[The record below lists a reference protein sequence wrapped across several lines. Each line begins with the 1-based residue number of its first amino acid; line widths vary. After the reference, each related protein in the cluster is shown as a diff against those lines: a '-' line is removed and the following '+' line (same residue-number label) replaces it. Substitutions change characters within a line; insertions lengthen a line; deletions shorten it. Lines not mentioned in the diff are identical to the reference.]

1 MFQLRYAA
9 AELRRRLGR
18 TIVTALGLAVGVGLV
33 TGIIGVSQGLSDA
46 QGKVLSPLQDVGTDI
61 LVTRVVGA
69 TNATGSGST
78 TTTTQA
84 NAPGPQD
91 GFGGGGFFGGG
102 NDRNNRLNASDAQE
116 VLNENSSVIT
126 DLSKLGKPGDK
137 FTHDFF
143 LSATLLSFP
152 DDAVSQIAGMNGV
165 QSAVGGLTQLAS
177 HQTGTVPNQ
186 VATIQT
192 GGQEFDTT
200 VTAPRMTDADREKI
214 RQCIANATSADGA
227 TTTPPASGQQQSQG
241 GNGGG
246 RRSIDPSIAAK
257 CFPDGQQFRTRVTT
271 PLQTLQQAINP
282 PQTDTTTTSYTAAG
296 VDPAHPDQGLVTKS
310 QLTEGAWLDPNS
322 PTDVLISTAYA
333 NKNNLKVGG
342 TLPINGVDYKIVG
355 LVNPSL
361 SGNTADVYF
370 SLAKI
375 QELASK
381 QARVTS
387 VLVKAKSAADVD
399 GVVAQIKTAL
409 PGAQV
414 VTTKDLSDQVTGS
427 LADAKKLTDRLGGA
441 LGAIVLIAAFIIAVL
456 LTLSSISKR
465 VREIGT
471 LRAIGWSKM
480 RVVRQIL
487 TETLGIGVLGGILGI
502 LIGIGAV
509 SAVSEFSPKFTAT
522 VNNAAGLSGSSLS
535 TVFGQSAST
544 ATTTTVALDAPIHIA
559 TIGIAFGFALL
570 GGLLAGA
577 IGGWRAARLSPA
589 TALRNVG

>member
-1 MFQLRYAA
+1 MFALRYAA
-9 AELRRRLGR
+9 AELRRRMGR
-18 TIVTALGLAVGVGLV
+18 TVVTATGLAVGVGLV

-46 QGKVLSPLQDVGTDI
+46 QDKVLSPLQDVGTDI

-69 TNATGSGST
+69 TNTTGST

-84 NAPGPQD
+84 NATNP
-91 GFGGGGFFGGG
+91 GGGFFGPGG
-102 NDRNNRLNASDAQE
+102 GRNSQLNQQDAQE
-116 VLNENSSVIT
+116 ILNENSSVIT
-126 DLSKLGKPGDK
+126 DLSKLGNPGDK

-152 DDAVSQIAGMNGV
+152 DDAVAQISKMNGV

-192 GGQEFDTT
+192 GGQEVETEVTT
-200 VTAPRMTDADREKI
+200 PPLSQADRQKI
-214 RQCIANATSADGA
+214 QECIANARSSSD
-227 TTTPPASGQQQSQG
+227 TTTPTQQGEQQG
-241 GNGGG
+241 PGG
-246 RRSIDPSIAAK
+246 RGGIDPSVAAK
-257 CFPDGQQFRTRVTT
+257 CFPDGQRFRTRVTT

-282 PQTDTTTTSYTAAG
+282 PKTDTTTTSYTAAG
-296 VDPAHPDQGLVTKS
+296 VDPAHPDQGLVTKA
-310 QLTEGAWLDPNS
+310 QLTEGTWLDPNT
-322 PTDVLISTAYA
+322 PTDVLINVAYA

-342 TLPINGVDYKIVG
+342 TIPINGTDYKIVG

-370 SLAKI
+370 NLAKL
-375 QELASK
+375 QELAAK
-381 QARVTS
+381 QSRVTS

-399 GVVAQIKTAL
+399 TVVSQIKTAL

-441 LGAIVLIAAFIIAVL
+441 LAVIVLIAAFIISIL

-471 LRAIGWSKM
+471 LRAIGWSKV

-502 LIGIGAV
+502 GVGALAVFAV
-509 SAVSEFSPKFTAT
+509 SQFSPSFSAT
-522 VNNAAGLSGSSLS
+522 VTNAAGLSGSQFS
-535 TVFGQSAST
+535 TFFGQSAT
-544 ATTTTVALDAPIHIA
+544 NATTTTVSLHAPLHITTVA
-559 TIGIAFGFALL
+559 IAFGFALL